1 MKERKAFILR
11 FFVLIF
17 YFACKKKPDTTTY

>member
-11 FFVLIF
+11 FLSSYSISPVR
-17 YFACKKKPDTTTY
+17 KKPDTTTY